1 MVQNSAV
8 LPHDETPKLAVPAPE
23 RHMPVRHDAP
33 AAVLAVAALRAAAG
47 QVVVLAA
54 AAVLIEVASHGAER
68 LPSHLAPD
76 AAA

>member
-8 LPHDETPKLAVPAPE
+8 LPHDETPKLA
-23 RHMPVRHDAP
+23 
-33 AAVLAVAALRAAAG
+33 AAG

-54 AAVLIEVASHGAER
+54 AGVLVEVAPHGAER